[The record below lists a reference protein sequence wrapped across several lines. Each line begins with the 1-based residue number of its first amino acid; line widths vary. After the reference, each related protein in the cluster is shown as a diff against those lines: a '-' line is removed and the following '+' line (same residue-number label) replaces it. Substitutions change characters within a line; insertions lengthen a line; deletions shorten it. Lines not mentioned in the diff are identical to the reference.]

1 MFVPSNVT
9 KILPSAFY
17 DCPNLKEIKIP
28 SKNRGEISGEPWD
41 AYNATVYW
49 KDTKVLDDF
58 LIDITKGEIVKYIGN
73 KTYVTIPSSF
83 NIDGK
88 IYKIN
93 KINDNAFYGNKQ
105 IEKITIEKGI
115 TSIGNS
121 TFYGCR
127 SLKNIEIPDGMLDIG
142 EKAFTRCNSLNNV
155 MLPNSVKSIGAQAF
169 EECRSL
175 VSIKLPNTL
184 KAIEYRTFN
193 HCDSLVDI
201 SIPASVSYMGSQ
213 VFENCKSLVSIMLTS
228 NIKVVSYRAFADC
241 VSLTNISMQ
250 NGLEIIEEG
259 AFVGCTSITR
269 IYIPNSV
276 KRIKARAFE
285 KCEKL
290 KTINISQNVSDLYRD
305 CFLDSG
311 IETIY
316 VDQNRATSPIAK
328 EQPWG
333 ASNTTKVYYKGEFVS
348 IDTSTEKVK
357 GEYARNI
364 KIEAYIDKQKIVSKI
379 VMPDG
384 KIVNVGNPT
393 WTGEFKATKNG
404 KYVFKGYDDSGNEAE
419 KVVTIDDIGKPIVS
433 AENATIDY
441 EPKKITKTEL
451 YKLLKASA
459 IDELDVDVP
468 ITVTDADLEKVKK
481 IKNGETVE
489 VTVKATHPKFNV
501 SDSKKV
507 SVTLNLPDVIPGSQ
521 EKPAGY
527 VTVTFAK
534 GEHGKLEGELSQHV
548 NPTKVTDLKTLAP
561 KVTADTGFKHTGWN
575 SELKKK
581 FTEDTTITA
590 TYEALPDTV
599 PGSQEKPEGYVTV
612 TFAKGEHGK
621 LEGELSQHVN
631 PTKITDLK
639 TLAPKVK
646 ADIGFKHTGWDKAL
660 KAKFEKD
667 TIVTATYEE
676 VADTVP
682 GSQEKP
688 AGYVTVTFAK
698 GEHGTLTGETS
709 QHVNPTK
716 VTDLKTLVPKV
727 KADIGFKHI
736 GWDKALKAK
745 FEKDTTVTATYE
757 ALPDVI
763 PGSQEK
769 PEGYVTV
776 TFAKGEH
783 GSLSGELS
791 QHVNPTKVTDLK
803 TVAPKVKADIGF
815 KHTGWNSELKKKF
828 TEDTT
833 ITATYEVA
841 TEKFAITID
850 PDGGNWNGSTDPIV
864 YNAKIGEYITLPDA
878 PTKEGYTF
886 KYWKG
891 SKYMPGDRYKVEGE
905 HKFTAVWEKNA
916 TSKTDDSSTGKVGT
930 SGTAGANGANTNKT
944 STSNHAPFTAD
955 SQNIMLYLM
964 MSIFSFVLILRLRS
978 QEN

>member
-1 MFVPSNVT
+1 M
-9 KILPSAFY
+9 
-17 DCPNLKEIKIP
+17 
-28 SKNRGEISGEPWD
+28 
-41 AYNATVYW
+41 
-49 KDTKVLDDF
+49 
-58 LIDITKGEIVKYIGN
+58 
-73 KTYVTIPSSF
+73 
-83 NIDGK
+83 
-88 IYKIN
+88 
-93 KINDNAFYGNKQ
+93 
-105 IEKITIEKGI
+105 
-115 TSIGNS
+115 
-121 TFYGCR
+121 
-127 SLKNIEIPDGMLDIG
+127 
-142 EKAFTRCNSLNNV
+142 
-155 MLPNSVKSIGAQAF
+155 
-169 EECRSL
+169 
-175 VSIKLPNTL
+175 
-184 KAIEYRTFN
+184 
-193 HCDSLVDI
+193 
-201 SIPASVSYMGSQ
+201 
-213 VFENCKSLVSIMLTS
+213 
-228 NIKVVSYRAFADC
+228 
-241 VSLTNISMQ
+241 
-250 NGLEIIEEG
+250 
-259 AFVGCTSITR
+259 
-269 IYIPNSV
+269 
-276 KRIKARAFE
+276 
-285 KCEKL
+285 
-290 KTINISQNVSDLYRD
+290 
-305 CFLDSG
+305 
-311 IETIY
+311 
-316 VDQNRATSPIAK
+316 
-328 EQPWG
+328 
-333 ASNTTKVYYKGEFVS
+333 
-348 IDTSTEKVK
+348 
-357 GEYARNI
+357 
-364 KIEAYIDKQKIVSKI
+364 
-379 VMPDG
+379 
-384 KIVNVGNPT
+384 
-393 WTGEFKATKNG
+393 
-404 KYVFKGYDDSGNEAE
+404 
-419 KVVTIDDIGKPIVS
+419 
-433 AENATIDY
+433 
-441 EPKKITKTEL
+441 
-451 YKLLKASA
+451 
-459 IDELDVDVP
+459 DVDVP

-709 QHVNPTK
+709 QHVNPTT

-905 HKFTAVWEKNA
+905 HKFTAVWEKKD
-916 TSKTDDSSTGKVGT
+916 TSKTDDSSTGTTGT